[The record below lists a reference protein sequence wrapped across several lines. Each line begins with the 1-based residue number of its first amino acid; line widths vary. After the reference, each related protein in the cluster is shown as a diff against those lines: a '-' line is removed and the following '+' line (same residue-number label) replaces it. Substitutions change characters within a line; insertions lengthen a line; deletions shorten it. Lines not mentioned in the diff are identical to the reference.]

1 MGGIIAE
8 KVIFGAGKV
17 TRGAEQDI
25 KEATEL
31 ACEAVKSFGIGSV
44 FVTIYTAA
52 PNANERFHDE
62 DGTYNAEVKL
72 LLEAG
77 AKLAKLLL
85 TREKVL
91 LLHLANNLSDERIL
105 KKEMIEEKVRTHGTD
120 IIKNLI
126 FMEDGH
132 NLFYLNKLK
141 QQLIAIDK
149 ISVNVLSDEGQ
160 VTFAL
165 NKKQ

>member
-1 MGGIIAE
+1 
-8 KVIFGAGKV
+8 
-17 TRGAEQDI
+17 
-25 KEATEL
+25 
-31 ACEAVKSFGIGSV
+31 
-44 FVTIYTAA
+44 
-52 PNANERFHDE
+52 
-62 DGTYNAEVKL
+62 
-72 LLEAG
+72 
-77 AKLAKLLL
+77 
-85 TREKVL
+85 
-91 LLHLANNLSDERIL
+91 
-105 KKEMIEEKVRTHGTD
+105 MIEEKVRTHGTD